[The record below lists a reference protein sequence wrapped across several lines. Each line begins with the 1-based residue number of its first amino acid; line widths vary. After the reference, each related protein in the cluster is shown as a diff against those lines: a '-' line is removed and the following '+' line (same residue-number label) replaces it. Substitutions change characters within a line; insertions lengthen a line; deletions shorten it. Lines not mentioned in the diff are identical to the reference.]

1 MMQIRYTNAH
11 GVELTG
17 VLNFTGDTLD
27 IGDGCT
33 DCGRDTRAG
42 SGLFV
47 NRIPSG
53 TEHDGC
59 EIVGYLCADCQA
71 VECDRCGEL
80 TIEYGAAPSGYGF
93 WCDDCQESNAPRA
106 TVADVLA
113 QHGVPYSVTPT
124 GLRVEGG
131 AA

>member
-33 DCGRDTRAG
+33 DCGRDTRPG

-59 EIVGYLCADCQA
+59 EIVGYLCADCQS

-80 TIEYGAAPSGYGF
+80 TIEYGSAPDGRGF
-93 WCDDCQESNAPRA
+93 YCDDCRDTAEVR
-106 TVADVLA
+106 
-113 QHGVPYSVTPT
+113 
-124 GLRVEGG
+124 R
-131 AA
+131 